1 MTINCSLGGFAA
13 HMLAAG
19 ADMKLAEEAVLE
31 KACVMVEKEAKDVIG
46 TYRYD
51 WPQRRSNGRASG
63 TRPMS
68 RCCAMERCGPSIS
81 HVVVPHEHAGY
92 VGSTSKIA
100 AYQELGTGRFRLA
113 RFLLPLRCMRSLSVA
128 SGSAFSRKWRPPV
141 PSLTSFP
148 STAAMSRRTAAG
160 SKRGESR
167 KRLAVLAAEE
177 RANVADD
184 RVRPVAFALTPGNVA
199 DIAMA
204 AGTVDRPQI
213 RWGLIPFWAKDG
225 KGGARMINAQSETC
239 GIKAAFREEDHAA
252 AS

>member
-1 MTINCSLGGFAA
+1 MTIKCSLGGFAA

-19 ADMKLAEEAVLE
+19 ADMKLVEEAVLE

-100 AYQELGTGRFRLA
+100 ACQELGTGRCRLA

-160 SKRGESR
+160 SKRGSR
-167 KRLAVLAAEE
+167 GNDWPFLRRKNEQIWPMIAA
-177 RANVADD
+177 D
-184 RVRPVAFALTPGNVA
+184 RSPSR
-199 DIAMA
+199 
-204 AGTVDRPQI
+204 
-213 RWGLIPFWAKDG
+213 
-225 KGGARMINAQSETC
+225 
-239 GIKAAFREEDHAA
+239 
-252 AS
+252 